1 MRKGYRKRTTAGDKT
16 ICLPL
21 PEGLV
26 YEEGIEDSVGYR
38 QYLDEQIAA
47 HPELFPP
54 EIPAGD
60 WFDGLVVSK
69 RHAMKTRRILWT
81 ANRQADPIR
90 PDTVMPDMIG
100 KTAAVEKGLYL
111 RRYGMPYEGNAHVLG
126 HNPMYWYHAT
136 QA

>member
-26 YEEGIEDSVGYR
+26 YEAWIEDSVGYR

-54 EIPAGD
+54 EITAGYWLED
-60 WFDGLVVSK
+60 
-69 RHAMKTRRILWT
+69 ILKVLSQV
-81 ANRQADPIR
+81 AKDSIPLFF
-90 PDTVMPDMIG
+90 MP
-100 KTAAVEKGLYL
+100 KGL
-111 RRYGMPYEGNAHVLG
+111 
-126 HNPMYWYHAT
+126 
-136 QA
+136 